1 MVETFDL
8 VIIGGGPAGYVG
20 AIRAAQLGLKTALV
34 EKRTT
39 LGGTCLN
46 VGCIP
51 SKAMLQSS
59 HHFEVAKNEFSN
71 HGIITKG
78 LKIDLPAMLRRK
90 NQVVSD
96 LTKGIDFLIKKNKIT
111 HFFGEGKLITKN
123 EVEVQAVEESRP
135 SNALSAKNVLI
146 ATGSQVTP
154 LPGIEIDEKFIVS
167 STGAL
172 ALDRVP
178 RKMVVVGA
186 GVIGLELGSVWRRLG
201 SEVVV
206 VEYLDGILPGMDHEI
221 SNSMLRILKKQGLK
235 FRLGTKVN
243 RAKINKNK
251 AVLNTMNLKNN
262 EEENIDCDIA
272 LIAVGRSPFTDGL
285 GLHNI
290 GVNVD
295 KSGFIEVDEKFNTSV
310 NGIFAV
316 GDVIG
321 GAMLAHKAEE
331 EASVCVEMIAGQS
344 GHINYDSIP
353 GIVYTHPEV
362 ASVGKTEDEL
372 KRAGVKFNIGK
383 FPFTANSRARCNSDS
398 DGFVKIIAED
408 ITDDIIGCHIIG
420 PSAGDLIQEIVVAME
435 LSASAEDIARI
446 CHGHPGLPEAIKEA
460 ALGVEGRA
468 VHI

>member
-123 EVEVQAVEESRP
+123 EVEVQAFEESRP

>member
-1 MVETFDL
+1 MVEIFDL

-123 EVEVQAVEESRP
+123 EVEVQAFEESRP

>member
-96 LTKGIDFLIKKNKIT
+96 LTKGIDFLIKKNKVA

-123 EVEVQAVEESRP
+123 KIEVQAVEESQP
-135 SNALSAKNVLI
+135 SNALSAKNILI
-146 ATGSQVTP
+146 ATGSRVTP

-178 RKMVVVGA
+178 KKMVVVGA

-206 VEYLDGILPGMDHEI
+206 VEYLDGILPGMDQEI

-243 RAKINKNK
+243 KAKINKNR

-262 EEENIDCDIA
+262 EEEDIVCDIA

-285 GLHNI
+285 GLHDI

>member
-1 MVETFDL
+1 MVEIFDL

-71 HGIITKG
+71 HGIITQG
-78 LKIDLPAMLRRK
+78 LKIDLPAMLKRK

-96 LTKGIDFLIKKNKIT
+96 LTQGIDFLIKKNKIT

-123 EVEVQAVEESRP
+123 EVEVQAFEESRP